1 MKQHEWFGPGVT
13 LRTQLYIDGFW
24 CAGEGGQRLPVV
36 NPSTEETIAHV
47 EAGNAA
53 DVDCAVRAAA
63 RTFRTWKKT
72 TGAQRATLLRAIA
85 SGVSDRREHLAALQ
99 SLNNGKPLE
108 EARIDVSDVIATF
121 EYYAGLAEQLD
132 AIGESVVA
140 IPSDDYQASVR
151 REPAG
156 VVALIVPW
164 NFPMVTTAWKL
175 APALAAGCTV
185 ILKPSEI
192 TPLPE
197 LELAAIIAEAGVPK
211 GVVNVVTG
219 TGTEVGAPLAS
230 HPLVAKVSFTGS
242 TAVGAQVMK
251 TAADTIK
258 GVSLELGGKS
268 SIIVFADADLD
279 LATDLV
285 AGGAFFNAGQMCSAT
300 SRVLVERPIADAL
313 AARLADRATRTVVGD
328 PFQPGVQMGPLTNR
342 AQYDRVQRD
351 IARGK
356 ADGARLVI
364 EGEAP
369 PGPGYFVKPTL
380 FVDIP
385 AESPLWREE
394 IFGPVLCLRSFDT
407 EDEAIGAANDTEF
420 GLVATVVTRDARR
433 GRRVAAEL
441 EAGVVWINAPQVI
454 FPQTS
459 WGGYKRSSIGRELGP
474 FGLAAFQEIKQV
486 LMPAGAGAVPENV
499 RGA

>member
-1 MKQHEWFGPGVT
+1 MKQHEWFEPGVA

-36 NPSTEETIAHV
+36 NPSTEATIAQV

-53 DVDCAVRAAA
+53 DVDCAARAAA
-63 RTFRTWKKT
+63 RAFRTWKKT

-85 SGVSDRREHLAALQ
+85 RGVSDRRDHLAVLQ
-99 SLNNGKPLE
+99 SLNNGKPLD

-121 EYYAGLAEQLD
+121 EYYADLAEQLD
-132 AIGESVVA
+132 EIGESAVS
-140 IPSDDYQASVR
+140 IPGDAYRATIR

-185 ILKPSEI
+185 VLKPSEV

-197 LELAAIIAEAGVPK
+197 LELAAIVADAGVPG

-219 TGTEVGAPLAS
+219 TGTEVGAPLAA
-230 HPLVAKVSFTGS
+230 HPLIAKVSFTGS

-313 AARLADRATRTVVGD
+313 ATRLADRVTRTVVGD
-328 PFQPGVQMGPLTNR
+328 PFKAGVQMGPLANR
-342 AQYDRVQRD
+342 AQYERVQRY

-356 ADGARLVI
+356 DDGARFVI

-369 PGPGYFVKPTL
+369 AGPGYFVKPTM

-385 AESPLWREE
+385 TESPLWREE
-394 IFGPVLCLRSFDT
+394 VFGPVLCLRSFDS

-420 GLVATVVTRDARR
+420 GLVATVVTRDAGR
-433 GRRVAAEL
+433 GRRVAAGL
-441 EAGVVWINAPQVI
+441 DAGVVWLNAPQAI

-486 LMPAGAGAVPENV
+486 LMPAGASGAPECV

>member
-1 MKQHEWFGPGVT
+1 MKQHEWFEPGVA

-36 NPSTEETIAHV
+36 NPSTEATIAQV

-53 DVDCAVRAAA
+53 DVDCAARAAA
-63 RTFRTWKKT
+63 RAFRTWKKT

-85 SGVSDRREHLAALQ
+85 RGVSDRRDHLAVLQ
-99 SLNNGKPLE
+99 SLNNGKPLD
-108 EARIDVSDVIATF
+108 EARIDVGDVIATF
-121 EYYAGLAEQLD
+121 DYYADLAEQLD
-132 AIGESVVA
+132 EIGESAVS
-140 IPSDDYQASVR
+140 IPGDAYRATIR

-185 ILKPSEI
+185 VLKPSEV

-197 LELAAIIAEAGVPK
+197 LELAAIVADAGVPG

-219 TGTEVGAPLAS
+219 TGTEVGAPLAA
-230 HPLVAKVSFTGS
+230 HPLIAKVSFTGS

-313 AARLADRATRTVVGD
+313 ATRLADRVTRTVVGD
-328 PFQPGVQMGPLTNR
+328 PFKAGVQMGPLANR
-342 AQYDRVQRD
+342 AQYERVQRY

-356 ADGARLVI
+356 ADGARFVI

-369 PGPGYFVKPTL
+369 AGPGYFVKPTM

-385 AESPLWREE
+385 TESPLWREE
-394 IFGPVLCLRSFDT
+394 VFGPVLCLRSFDS

-420 GLVATVVTRDARR
+420 GLVATVVTRDAGR
-433 GRRVAAEL
+433 GRRVAAGL
-441 EAGVVWINAPQVI
+441 DAGVVWLNAPQAI

-486 LMPAGAGAVPENV
+486 LMPAGASGAPECV
-499 RGA
+499 RGT

>member
-1 MKQHEWFGPGVT
+1 MKQHEWLQSRAAP
-13 LRTQLYIDGFW
+13 RTQLYIDGFW
-24 CAGEGGQRLPVV
+24 CAGEGGKRLPVV
-36 NPSTEETIAHV
+36 NPSTEETIAEV

-63 RTFRTWKKT
+63 RAFRTWKKT
-72 TGAQRATLLRAIA
+72 TGAQRAMLLRAIA
-85 SGVSDRREHLAALQ
+85 RGVNDRREHLAALQ
-99 SLNNGKPLE
+99 SLNNGKPLD
-108 EARIDVSDVIATF
+108 EARIDVSDVVATF
-121 EYYAGLAEQLD
+121 EYYAGLAEQID
-132 AIGESVVA
+132 ESGESAVA
-140 IPSDDYQASVR
+140 IPSDEYRATIR

-185 ILKPSEI
+185 IIKPSEI

-197 LELAAIIAEAGVPK
+197 LELASIISDAGVPR
-211 GVVNVVTG
+211 GVLNVVTG
-219 TGTEVGAPLAS
+219 TGPEVGAPLAA

-242 TAVGAQVMK
+242 TAVGTQVMK

-313 AARLADRATRTVVGD
+313 AARLADRVTRTVVDD
-328 PFQPGVQMGPLTNR
+328 PFKPGVQMGPLTSR
-342 AQYDRVQRD
+342 AQYERVQRY

-369 PGPGYFVKPTL
+369 AGSGYFVKPTI
-380 FVDIP
+380 FVDMP

-420 GLVATVVTRDARR
+420 GLVATVVTRDAGR
-433 GRRVAAEL
+433 GRRVADEL
-441 EAGVVWINAPQVI
+441 EAGVVWINAPQAI

-486 LMPAGAGAVPENV
+486 LVPADSLAGPERAHGA
-499 RGA
+499 

>member
-1 MKQHEWFGPGVT
+1 MKLHEWFE

-24 CAGEGGQRLPVV
+24 CAGEGRRRLTVV

-47 EAGNAA
+47 EAANAA
-53 DVDCAVRAAA
+53 DVDSAVRAAA
-63 RTFRTWKKT
+63 RAFRTWKKT
-72 TGAQRATLLRAIA
+72 TAAQRAALLRAIA

-132 AIGESVVA
+132 AVGESVVA
-140 IPSDDYQASVR
+140 IPSDDYRASVR

-156 VVALIVPW
+156 AVALIVPW

-197 LELAAIIAEAGVPK
+197 LELAAIIAEAGVPR

-242 TAVGAQVMK
+242 TPVGAQVMK

-342 AQYDRVQRD
+342 AQYDRVQRY

-369 PGPGYFVKPTL
+369 AGLGYFVKPTM

-385 AESPLWREE
+385 PESPLWREE

-420 GLVATVVTRDARR
+420 GLVATVVTRDAGR

-486 LMPAGAGAVPENV
+486 LMPAGAAAAPENV